1 MQDGFDGS
9 LGISARKAMAS
20 GKINVKTKETFGVI
34 QNLYGD
40 KKTKAGGKAVEKSAA
55 MSGAKGGFGVKS
67 RL

>member
-20 GKINVKTKETFGVI
+20 GKISVKTKETFGVI
-34 QNLYGD
+34 QNLYGE
-40 KKTKAGGKAVEKSAA
+40 KRTRAGGKEVEKSAA
-55 MSGAKGGFGVKS
+55 MTGAKGSFGVKQ